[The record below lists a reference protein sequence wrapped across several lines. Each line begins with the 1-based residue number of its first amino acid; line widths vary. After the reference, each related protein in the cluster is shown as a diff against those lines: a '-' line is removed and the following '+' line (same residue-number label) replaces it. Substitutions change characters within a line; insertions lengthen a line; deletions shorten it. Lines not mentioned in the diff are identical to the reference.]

1 MALAPCYDGFRHLRL
16 DYDDA
21 GILSIVLQRPE
32 KRNAIGVVMTHE
44 LVRVFDMVACDDL
57 VKVVVISGAG
67 NSFSAGMDLKEMFD
81 ASAYDAATL
90 HRARHATNEWRTRS
104 LRQLPQTTIAKV
116 HGFCLGGALPL
127 VESCDIAFCSVDA
140 VFGIPETNFG
150 FFPGGPI
157 AKTLLKGM
165 PRRAA
170 AYYALSGRTFTG
182 QDAAA
187 MGLTTAAFDAERLDA
202 ETWSLACEIAARA
215 APPARLAESMPDIR
229 DGVLSMPSDISAG
242 R

>member
-16 DYDDA
+16 DYDEA
-21 GILSIVLQRPE
+21 GILSIALHRPE

-44 LVRVFDMVACDDL
+44 LVRVFDIVARDDQ
-57 VKVVVISGAG
+57 VKVVIISGAG

-90 HRARHATNEWRTRS
+90 HRARSATNEWRTRS
-104 LRQLPQTTIAKV
+104 LRQLPQTTIANV
-116 HGFCLGGALPL
+116 RGFCLGGALPL

-140 VFGIPETNFG
+140 IFGIPETNFG

-157 AKTLLKGM
+157 AKTLLNGM

-187 MGLTTAAFDAERLDA
+187 MGLATAAFGVEQLDA
-202 ETWSLACEIAARA
+202 ETWLLAREIAARA
-215 APPARLAESMPDIR
+215 APRAMPPESMPGIC
-229 DGVLSMPSDISAG
+229 DGVLSMPSDVSG